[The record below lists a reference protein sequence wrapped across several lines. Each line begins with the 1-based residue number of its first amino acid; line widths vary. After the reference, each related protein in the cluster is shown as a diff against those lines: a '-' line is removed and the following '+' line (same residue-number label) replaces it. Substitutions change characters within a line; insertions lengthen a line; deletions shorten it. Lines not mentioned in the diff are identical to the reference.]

1 MGATS
6 CFIADTNRRA
16 GDTTWRVDRQVGERG
31 GEDCTTGICYGM
43 RLHSRHT
50 IVSKRLSRSKEE
62 IDDMLHSLYEFF
74 RGHVGIPDQIRDL
87 ESTMLT

>member
-16 GDTTWRVDRQVGERG
+16 GDTTWRVDRQAGERG
-31 GEDCTTGICYGM
+31 GEDCTAGICHGM
-43 RLHSRHT
+43 SLHYH
-50 IVSKRLSRSKEE
+50 IMSKRLSRSKEE

-74 RGHVGIPDQIRDL
+74 QGHVGVPDQIRDL
-87 ESTMLT
+87 